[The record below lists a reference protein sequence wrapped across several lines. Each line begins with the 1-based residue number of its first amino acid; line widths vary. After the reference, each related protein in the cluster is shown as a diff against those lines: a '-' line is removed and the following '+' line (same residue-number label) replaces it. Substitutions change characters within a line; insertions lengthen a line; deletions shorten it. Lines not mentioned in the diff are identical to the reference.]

1 MKPLTIEGDQFVRE
15 GQPLQI
21 IAGAMHYF
29 RIHPDYWEDR
39 LRKLAYCGLNALE
52 TYVAWNVHERR
63 PGRFD
68 FSGGQDL
75 PRYLQ
80 LAADAGLMAIVRPGP
95 YICSEWDLGGLPAW
109 LLADPGMR
117 LRCHYPPYLQA
128 VDRFLDA
135 LLEKLLPLQASAGG
149 PIVAMQVENE
159 YGSYGNDK
167 VYLAHIR
174 DGLRAR
180 GFEGLLFTSDGP
192 GDFMLEG
199 GTLPDVH
206 KVANFGSDP
215 AGAFAK
221 LREWQPTGPLMCGE
235 YWNGWFDHWTEEHH
249 TRDPQDAAQVLDE
262 MLGMGAS
269 ASLYMFHGGTNFGFF
284 NGANHSDVYQ
294 PTIGSYD
301 DDAPLSEAGDYT
313 PKYGLF
319 REVIGKYRPL
329 PAGPEPP
336 PTAKRA
342 YGTVALTERA
352 ELRANLERLSKPVH
366 SATPDPMES
375 LGQDF
380 GFILYRTTVVG
391 PRDELP
397 IVLQDCHDRAQV
409 FVDGD
414 YRGVIYRNDR
424 EPTVVTAFGPGPHQ
438 LDLLVENM
446 GRVNYGFHLHDRK
459 GITVGARH
467 GQQFLYDWTIY
478 PLPLED
484 LADLQFVPETTP
496 SGPAFLRGVFTVDTP
511 ADTFLALP
519 GWTKG
524 VCWINGFN
532 LGRYWEVGPQRTLY
546 VPAPLL
552 RPGENELIVLELHA
566 MREAVVEL
574 RDAPDLG

>member
-1 MKPLTIEGDQFVRE
+1 MRPVTIEGNEFVQD
-15 GQPLQI
+15 GQPVQI

-29 RIHPDYWEDR
+29 RVVPEYWEDR
-39 LRKLAYCGLNALE
+39 LRKLAACGLNALE
-52 TYVAWNVHERR
+52 TYVCWNLHEPR
-63 PGRFD
+63 PGCFD
-68 FSGGQDL
+68 FSGRLDL
-75 PRYLQ
+75 VRYLE
-80 LAADAGLMAIVRPGP
+80 LAAEQGLMCIVRPGP

-117 LRCHYPPYLQA
+117 LRCAYPPYLEA

-135 LLEKLLPLQASAGG
+135 LMERLTPLQASRGG

-167 VYLAHIR
+167 TYLAHIR

-180 GFEGLLFTSDGP
+180 GYEGLLFTSDGP

-199 GTLPDVH
+199 GTLPDVL
-206 KVANFGSDP
+206 KVANFGSNP

-235 YWNGWFDHWTEEHH
+235 FWNGWFDHWGEAHH
-249 TRDPQDAAQVLDE
+249 TRDPQEAARVLDE

-269 ASLYMFHGGTNFGFF
+269 VSIYMFHGGTNFGFL
-284 NGANHSDVYQ
+284 NGANHGNGYE
-294 PTIGSYD
+294 PTVSSYD
-301 DDAPLSEAGDYT
+301 DDAPISESGDLT
-313 PKYGLF
+313 PKWHAF

-329 PAGPEPP
+329 PDVAPP
-336 PTAKRA
+336 PDLPKRA
-342 YGTVALTERA
+342 YGTVAMTERVA
-352 ELRANLERLSKPVH
+352 LRDCLDVLGTPVH
-366 SATPDPMES
+366 RATPDPMEYF
-375 LGQDF
+375 GQSF
-380 GFILYRTTVVG
+380 GFILYRTEVVG

-409 FVDGD
+409 FVDGQ
-414 YRGVIYRNDR
+414 YRGVIYRNDT
-424 EPTVVTAFGPGPHQ
+424 EPQVVTAFGPGSHQ

-459 GITVGARH
+459 GITLGARH
-467 GQQFLYDWTIY
+467 GQQFLFGWTIY

-484 LADLQFVPETTP
+484 LSGLQFGPTGDLT
-496 SGPAFLRGVFTVDTP
+496 GPAFFRGRFAVDEP
-511 ADTFLALP
+511 ADTFIALP

-524 VCWINGFN
+524 ICWVNGFN
-532 LGRYWEVGPQRTLY
+532 LGRYWEIGPQRTLY

-552 RPGENELIVLELHA
+552 RTGENELIVLELHQA
-566 MREAVVEL
+566 RPQVEL
-574 RDAPDLG
+574 RDQADLG

>member
-1 MKPLTIEGDQFVRE
+1 MKPVTIVGDQFVQD
-15 GQPLQI
+15 GQPLQL

-29 RIHPDYWEDR
+29 RVHPDYWADR
-39 LRKLAYCGLNALE
+39 LRKLAYLGCNALE
-52 TYVAWNVHERR
+52 TYVAWNVHEPR

-68 FSGGQDL
+68 FTGWQDL
-75 PRYLQ
+75 PRYLD
-80 LAADAGLMAIVRPGP
+80 LAAEQGLMVIVRPGP
-95 YICSEWDLGGLPAW
+95 YICSEWDLGGLPSW
-109 LLADPGMR
+109 LLADPAMQ
-117 LRCHYPPYLQA
+117 LRCHYPPYLEA

-135 LLEKLLPLQASAGG
+135 LMPRIVPLQASQGG

-167 VYLAHIR
+167 AYLAHLR

-180 GFEGLLFTSDGP
+180 GYEGLLFTSDGP

-206 KVANFGSDP
+206 KVANFGSNP

-235 YWNGWFDHWTEEHH
+235 FWNGWFDHWGEPHH
-249 TRDPQDAAQVLDE
+249 TRPPEDAARVLDE

-269 ASLYMFHGGTNFGFF
+269 VSLYMFHGGTNFGFF
-284 NGANHSDVYQ
+284 NGANHGKGYE
-294 PTIGSYD
+294 PTINSYD
-301 DDAPLSEAGDYT
+301 DDAPLTEAGDYA
-313 PKYGLF
+313 PKYRLF
-319 REVIGKYRPL
+319 REVIGKVRPL

-336 PTAKRA
+336 ETPKRA
-342 YGTVALTERA
+342 YGTVTLTARA
-352 ELRANLERLSKPVH
+352 DLRDNLDRLATPVQRP
-366 SATPDPMES
+366 TPDPMEYV
-375 LGQDF
+375 GQDF

-391 PRDELP
+391 PRDEMP

-409 FVDGD
+409 FVDGE
-414 YRGVIYRNDR
+414 YRGVIYRNDT
-424 EPTVVTAFGPGPHQ
+424 EPQVVTAFGPGPHQ

-467 GQQFLYDWTIY
+467 GQQFLYGWTIY
-478 PLPLED
+478 PLPLD
-484 LADLQFVPETTP
+484 HLTGLVFSDETPLT
-496 SGPAFLRGVFTVDTP
+496 GPAFFRGRFTVDEP

-524 VCWINGFN
+524 VCWLNGHN
-532 LGRYWEVGPQRTLY
+532 LGRYWEIGPQRTLY

-552 RPGENELIVLELHA
+552 RQGENELIVLELHGSD
-566 MREAVVEL
+566 RETVEL
-574 RDAPDLG
+574 RDTPELG